1 MTQERVGMNSDSGL
15 FELNSLSI
23 SRSFIQQVLLVVKAL
38 KVAQFPLT
46 SSTRKTGIG
55 SFGLSVNTASLKG
68 SPFGRYKINGRV
80 LALEVSPNTGVLQRE
95 QPISVGTTACCN
107 RLMNLTVS
115 ATQFADL
122 FAFELLFVDGVLH

>member
-55 SFGLSVNTASLKG
+55 SFGLSVNTASVKG

-95 QPISVGTTACCN
+95 TNSSWNN
-107 RLMNLTVS
+107 RLLQSINESDCVS
-115 ATQFADL
+115 YTIC
-122 FAFELLFVDGVLH
+122 